1 MLFIIFIELF
11 ITFIELNI
19 KLCIKIFTIA
29 SDPSPLK
36 EVGNRMS
43 LTVRE
48 VTDIFQVWFD
58 FKCDQRI
65 LFDSLFI

>member
-1 MLFIIFIELF
+1 MFIKLFV
-11 ITFIELNI
+11 TYIELNI

-36 EVGNRMS
+36 EVGNRIS
-43 LTVRE
+43 LTERE

-58 FKCDQRI
+58 FRCDQRI
-65 LFDSLFI
+65 HFNSTFI